1 MANFCSKCGKPTL
14 QDAEFCIH
22 CGASLSGKK
31 PIRKEWEDKRE
42 KVVGQTH
49 PPGKSWTKRLVVAGA
64 VIAVVGLVYFNMP
77 DKGNPIVKAQPEV
90 VDPVQYA
97 PADQQ
102 MFDTPSR
109 VENGKIIVP
118 LNLVK
123 EKKFIAF
130 TYRAPNAVVP
140 LLAYVSSKGKIVTA
154 VSMCEPCNS
163 QRFHIGG
170 EELICNA
177 CGTKWKIDTLEPI
190 SGSCG
195 KYPPDALPNVVE
207 GNEIRIDE
215 QAVANWQ
222 RRA

>member
-1 MANFCSKCGKPTL
+1 MANFCSQCGKQTL
-14 QDAEFCIH
+14 QGAEFCIH

-31 PIRKEWEDKRE
+31 PVRKEWEDKRE
-42 KVVGQTH
+42 KVVGPTN
-49 PPGKSWTKRLVVAGA
+49 PPGKSWTKRLVVAVA
-64 VIAVVGLVYFNMP
+64 VIAVVGLVYINMP
-77 DKGNPIVKAQPEV
+77 DNGNPAVKAQPEV
-90 VDPVQYA
+90 VDPAQYA
-97 PADQQ
+97 PAGQQ

-130 TYRAPNAVVP
+130 TYRAPGAVVP

-177 CGTKWKIDTLEPI
+177 CGTKWKIETLEPI

-215 QAVANWQ
+215 RAVANWQ